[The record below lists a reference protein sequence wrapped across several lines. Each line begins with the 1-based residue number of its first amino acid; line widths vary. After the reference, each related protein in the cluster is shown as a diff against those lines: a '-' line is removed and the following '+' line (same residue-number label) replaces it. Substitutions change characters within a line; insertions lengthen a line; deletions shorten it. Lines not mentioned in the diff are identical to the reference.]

1 MKTIEN
7 TYISWVPKNHV
18 IRELGR
24 SSHSR
29 PVTHSSCDMT
39 ALVEAGRPNW
49 EGKHGKIGE
58 TLWFSLM
65 FILKVGSCFSATS
78 CCNNWFIWGDPSNG
92 ALQIHSICRWGPPFL
107 QRLTHVSMR
116 PCGTCR
122 VQLKYICH
130 IGRTLLPWYYRYK
143 RAWFVRGYAYLW
155 THIFII

>member
-78 CCNNWFIWGDPSNG
+78 CCNNWFIWGILPMGHSKFIQYAGGDPRFSNG
-92 ALQIHSICRWGPPFL
+92 LRVSLWD
-107 QRLTHVSMR
+107 HVAHVG
-116 PCGTCR
+116 CNWNIFAILA
-122 VQLKYICH
+122 VHFCH
-130 IGRTLLPWYYRYK
+130 GIIDI
-143 RAWFVRGYAYLW
+143 RGLDL
-155 THIFII
+155 